1 MGATLKYNFTE
12 ILAFHV
18 FISEYKRFPQW
29 ELNIDPS
36 EPGIFMEN
44 VLVRAVF
51 LCFYLLLAKLS
62 GLSTVVDIVGD
73 VCPACSSTNLG
84 LHEFTSGRIRIGP
97 FFYYFSLISI
107 S

>member
-51 LCFYLLLAKLS
+51 LCFYLLQSCQVFQLWLILLEMFVQHAHPPILDFMNSLRVGFVLAHF
-62 GLSTVVDIVGD
+62 ST
-73 VCPACSSTNLG
+73 
-84 LHEFTSGRIRIGP
+84 TS
-97 FFYYFSLISI
+97 L
-107 S
+107 